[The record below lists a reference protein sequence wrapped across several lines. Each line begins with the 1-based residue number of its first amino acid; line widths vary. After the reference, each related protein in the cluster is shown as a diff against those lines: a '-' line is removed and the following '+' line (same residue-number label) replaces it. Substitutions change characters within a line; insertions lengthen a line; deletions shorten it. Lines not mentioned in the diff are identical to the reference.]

1 MTVLVAIAIGTLFAS
16 GTYLLLRGSMLRLI
30 IGLALLGHATNLF
43 LFTMGWLRHGRAPVI
58 GLSPADRMVDPV
70 PQALILTAIVI
81 GFATQAFVLVLSYR
95 THEEAGTDDLD
106 QMKTADAP

>member
-1 MTVLVAIAIGTLFAS
+1 MTVVMAVVVGALFAA
-16 GTYLLLRGSMLRLI
+16 GTYLLLRRSIVRLI

-43 LFTMGWLRHGRAPVI
+43 VFTMGWLRQGGVPLI
-58 GLSPADRMVDPV
+58 GLSPTERMADPV

-95 THEEAGTDDLD
+95 AHEETGTDDLD
-106 QMKTADAP
+106 QMKTTDLL